1 MILALLVSLAFICLG
16 AGVAVA
22 ADDKA
27 AGKVIDSKDGYTV
40 TAGKSD
46 SSPFVI
52 MTISGFVVQ
61 GQTCW
66 HYNIVSGYY
75 TSLNVDLNWGNP
87 SNSLRLKVYSPDGH
101 TFGPY
106 YDSSDG
112 SINGRIN
119 IYIRNSNGIAQ
130 GAWVYEVYGYS
141 VSGTQSYTI

>member
-1 MILALLVSLAFICLG
+1 MILALLVSLASICLM

-22 ADDKA
+22 ADEKA
-27 AGKVIDSKDGYTV
+27 VEKVTESKSGYTV

-52 MTISGFVVQ
+52 MSISGSVAQ
-61 GQTCW
+61 GQTRW
-66 HYNIVSGYY
+66 HYNFVSGYY

-87 SNSLRLKVYSPDGH
+87 SNSLRLKVYSPDGN

-106 YDSSDG
+106 YDSWDG
-112 SINGRIN
+112 SVNGRIN
-119 IYIRNSNGIAQ
+119 IYIRNSNGLAQ